1 MSIDYQKQK
10 YVIDKIF
17 DKYIRN
23 ISPYD
28 KKLLPQLYE
37 ILDCPN
43 KAYLD
48 SQGYS
53 KFQNII
59 SEYVD
64 LERGETKLNELYN
77 MMDDMRYNDDIQEY
91 LVKMI
96 EYYCEQYFDKH
107 ELKNINN

>member
-1 MSIDYQKQK
+1 MSIDYEKQN
-10 YVIDKIF
+10 YVINKVF
-17 DKYIRN
+17 DKYIKN

-28 KKLLPQLYE
+28 KELLAQLYE
-37 ILDCPN
+37 ILDCPS
-43 KAYLD
+43 KDYLD
-48 SQGYS
+48 YQGYP
-53 KFQNII
+53 KFQSII

-64 LERGETKLNELYN
+64 LKRGEIKLNELYT

-91 LVKMI
+91 LIKMI